1 MTKKELRG
9 KKTKQMKEMM
19 RKDTNIKEK
28 IVEDNRRTGG
38 EEEDQR
44 RRRRTGGGGGLH
56 LLTVASPEALRR
68 LRSEVEVMDLKE
80 GLDSGSALVFL
91 S

>member
-1 MTKKELRG
+1 
-9 KKTKQMKEMM
+9 M
-19 RKDTNIKEK
+19 R
-28 IVEDNRRTGG
+28 RG
-38 EEEDQR
+38 EEEMEPWRKQNVSRVEKRSNRENMEDR
-44 RRRRTGGGGGLH
+44 NLMERGGQEEEEGGLH

-80 GLDSGSALVFL
+80 VSGSALLFL